1 MTTLVAMVV
10 VCVII
15 WASFKV
21 TSTEVFKKFFG
32 GIFYKVFRLFFK
44 ITDKLGEIIWSF
56 FNLIIK
62 VIDRIR

>member
-1 MTTLVAMVV
+1 MTTLVAMIV

-21 TSTEVFKKFFG
+21 TSTEVFKKFFSG
-32 GIFYKVFRLFFK
+32 MFYKVFRLFFK
-44 ITDKLGEIIWSF
+44 ITDKLGDIIWNF
-56 FNLIIK
+56 FNLILK